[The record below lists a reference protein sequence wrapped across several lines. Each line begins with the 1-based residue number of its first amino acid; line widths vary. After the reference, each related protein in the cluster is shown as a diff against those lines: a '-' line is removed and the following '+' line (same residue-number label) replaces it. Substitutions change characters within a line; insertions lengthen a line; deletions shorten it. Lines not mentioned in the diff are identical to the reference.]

1 MCIKHKQMYLPRV
14 ISQVFLVQKIIQ
26 NSPQIYKHRKLR
38 YSRTHSQNLCLLLPT
53 SNFFKKS
60 QHQFEPTN
68 ARVAAPV
75 SWIPVPQYAFMS
87 TKPVASWLVKT
98 TTQLGWIDDQ
108 LGAEGFQVTFLFVV
122 YLLYIIPGTP
132 NNQFEVD
139 GNGDFQAFPM

>member
-1 MCIKHKQMYLPRV
+1 MYLLRV
-14 ISQVFLVQKIIQ
+14 IFQVFLVQTIIQ
-26 NSPQIYKHRKLR
+26 NSPKIYKHRKLR

-60 QHQFEPTN
+60 QHQFFLP

-87 TKPVASWLVKT
+87 TKSVASWLVKT

-122 YLLYIIPGTP
+122 YLLYIYNTWNPKQP
-132 NNQFEVD
+132 V
-139 GNGDFQAFPM
+139 